1 MKNTLKKMISLCLVL
16 VLALAAVPC
25 ASAAPVRN
33 FLVESYRAID
43 ANGSVVSRI
52 EEGDTVNVV
61 VTLWQTGNKDTTI
74 GVVRNVD
81 SFSGGTVMKLDGTVV
96 SGETLASTEA
106 KTTFM
111 LAGLTYNGT
120 GKKLS
125 FTVSAG
131 GDYQTI
137 TISVT
142 QCIESGTEP
151 TEEPADFTVSDYSV
165 SSAGGSNTI
174 RTIEKNN
181 EVRIQVK
188 LQYKGT
194 ETISPSVVHQV
205 DSFHAATSSYACSE
219 SSGIYTV
226 DFAKL
231 TYTGKGNSLSFT
243 VSYNNKHQTITI
255 PIAECK
261 EYVEPTPEPEEPV
274 EPRPAPRAVITYSGL
289 PELLASG
296 ETAMLNINIENTG
309 KTAMKAPILNF
320 NVSDSLL
327 ITDSEY
333 TVALSDI
340 GAGKT
345 ASVLVPI
352 KAFGKVTAQK
362 QSVDVSMTFD
372 YYNNVST
379 VSSEASAHI
388 IVPCKLSEEETEE
401 PTDSKPVPVVILSGY
416 SYGGSS
422 IAAGSTADLHFTFTN
437 TSKLL
442 AVENVVLKVTT
453 GANLQLNGSSNTFY
467 FENVPAGGSKSVTLP
482 LKAVPMISDSTQDV
496 GLSFSYEYVDG
507 NQRKER
513 TSDMSISVPLY
524 QPDRFELSEPVAAY
538 VGFVGE
544 ETSLTMD
551 YVNKG
556 KTEVSNVEA
565 TISGDVDSYN
575 SFVRVGNIPS
585 GKSGT
590 IAFAVTPLL
599 EGDNKAVITVSYED
613 ANGDVKERVF
623 ETTLSAMAMEPFDPG
638 EWEDPMEPIEE
649 PSSFPWWIVA
659 VALAVVAIIVVVVVS
674 KKKKKEKLAKQ
685 QELWDD
691 WDDDD
696 GAGKAI
702 DTTEAK
708 PLPEAAATE
717 EATK

>member
-1 MKNTLKKMISLCLVL
+1 MKTNLKKMISLCLVL

-25 ASAAPVRN
+25 ASAARTN
-33 FLVESYRAID
+33 DFLVEGYTVKKDENAVTS
-43 ANGSVVSRI
+43 VSR
-52 EEGDTVNVV
+52 GDTVDIEI
-61 VTLWQTGNKDTTI
+61 TLWSTDSDKARSNIT
-74 GVVRNVD
+74 VVRGVD
-81 SFSGGTVMKLDGTVV
+81 SFQGGVVPTGSIGKNDGKFNFTI
-96 SGETLASTEA
+96 T
-106 KTTFM
+106 
-111 LAGLTYNGT
+111 GLTYKGE
-120 GKKLS
+120 GKTLR
-125 FTVSAG
+125 FTVNEG
-131 GDYQTI
+131 IDYQTI
-137 TISVT
+137 TISIT
-142 QCIESGTEP
+142 QCIESGSEP
-151 TEEPADFTVSDYSV
+151 TEEPTDFTVSDYSV
-165 SSAGGSNTI
+165 SSVGGSNTI
-174 RTIEKNN
+174 RTIERNN

-194 ETISPSVVHQV
+194 ETISPTVVHQV
-205 DSFHAATSSYACSE
+205 DNFHAATSSYACTE

-226 DFAKL
+226 DFDKL

-243 VSYNNKHQTITI
+243 VSYNGKHQTITI

-261 EYVEPTPEPEEPV
+261 EYVEPTPTPDYDEPASPTS
-274 EPRPAPRAVITYSGL
+274 APRAVITYSGL

-296 ETAMLNINIENTG
+296 ETATVSIDIKNTG

-320 NVSDSLL
+320 TVSDSLL
-327 ITDSEY
+327 ITDAKY

-340 GAGKT
+340 AAGKS
-345 ASVLVPI
+345 ASVSVPV
-352 KAFGKVTAQK
+352 KAFGKITAQK
-362 QSVDVSMTFD
+362 QSIDVAMSFD

-388 IVPCKLSEEETEE
+388 IVPCKLSDGSMEE
-401 PTDSKPVPVVILSGY
+401 PTTGSKPVPIVILSGY
-416 SYGGSS
+416 SYGGAP
-422 IAAGSTADLHFTFTN
+422 IAAGSEADLHFTFTN
-437 TSKLL
+437 TSKSL
-442 AVENVVLKVTT
+442 AVENIVLKVTT

-467 FENVPAGGSKSVTLP
+467 FESVPAGGSKSVTLP
-482 LKAVPMISDSTQDV
+482 LKAVPMISGSTQDV
-496 GLSFSYEYVDG
+496 GLSFSYEYVDDE
-507 NQRKER
+507 QRRER
-513 TSDMSISVPLY
+513 TSEMSISVPLY
-524 QPDRFELSEPVAAY
+524 QPDRLELSEPVVAY

-590 IAFAVTPLL
+590 IAFAVTPML
-599 EGDNKAVITVSYED
+599 EGDNKAVITVTYED

-638 EWEDPMEPIEE
+638 EWDEPMEPIEE
-649 PSSFPWWIVA
+649 QSHFPWWIIA
-659 VALAVVAIIVVVVVS
+659 VAALAAAVIVIVVVS

-685 QELWDD
+685 QELWDE

-702 DTTEAK
+702 GTTEAK
-708 PLPEAAATE
+708 PLPEGAVTE
-717 EATK
+717 ETAK